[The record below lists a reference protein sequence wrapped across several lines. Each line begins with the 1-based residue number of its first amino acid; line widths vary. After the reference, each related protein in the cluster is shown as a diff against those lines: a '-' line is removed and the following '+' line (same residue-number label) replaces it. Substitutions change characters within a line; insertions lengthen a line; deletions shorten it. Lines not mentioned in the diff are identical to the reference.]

1 MRRKLTRLVV
11 AGTAMALVLAACS
24 SETDGEDLPAPG
36 FEDCAENPNTCNSG
50 ERQDGGEITWV
61 IDFAPS
67 AYFPWSSEGG
77 SVATIQAI
85 HGILPFLGQF
95 LPDGT
100 YQYNMDVLAA
110 EPELLSEDPFS
121 YQFQLNPEAQW
132 DDGTPI
138 SANDAIILWMM
149 STSEDEG
156 HCVGCRSRSS
166 EGFDKI
172 ESIVGSDDGQ
182 TFTVTLKEGLAD
194 PEWFSFGSAHGIIGG
209 IPPSHIGIQEGF
221 IEGDDPTQWSP
232 EGLGE
237 YFAFL
242 NDNPPTFSGGPYRIE
257 SWDLNTSIIKVPNEN
272 WYGEVQPTLDRIIML
287 INDAE
292 DTWVPALRNE
302 EIDGGNS
309 AFPEDVILQMLDMED
324 VRVSMSSGPSWA
336 HVDINMNN
344 EWLGEHKPLRQA
356 IFTAIDAGEIAERLF
371 ASLFPDYTLRTNHV
385 QRSDSEYFVDHLEG
399 TGQATGDVELARQI
413 LADAG
418 FEGMDG
424 GAGALTYEGETVG
437 PFRLRSGVSPQLT
450 TSTQLMQSHLA
461 EIGIEVSIET
471 TDDLGGTLVGQDYDL
486 MQFSWSGAPLFA
498 GTGAQFWQSESG
510 SNFGK
515 YSNPEVDALIEEEQ
529 TAASLE
535 ESAELHDQM
544 MEIVVDDAYVLP
556 LYDGPV
562 FIFVRD
568 NYVGVR
574 DNTNSSLRGV
584 YSDAEWGVAV
594 QE

>member
-1 MRRKLTRLVV
+1 MRRRLTSLVAV
-11 AGTAMALVLAACS
+11 GAAMTLALAACS
-24 SETDGEDLPAPG
+24 DDPASEETSVG
-36 FEDCAENPNTCNSG
+36 FEDCAEDPNTCNSG

-67 AYFPWSSEGG
+67 AYFAWSPEGG
-77 SVATIQAI
+77 SVATIQAM
-85 HGILPFLGQF
+85 HGILPFFGQF
-95 LPDGT
+95 VPDGT
-100 YQYNMDVLAA
+100 YEFNMDVLAA

-121 YQFQLNPEAQW
+121 YQFQLNEQAVW
-132 DDGTPI
+132 DDGTPV

-149 STSEDEG
+149 SASEGEG
-156 HCVGCRSRSS
+156 HCVGCQSRST

-172 ESIVGSDDGQ
+172 DSVVGSDDGR
-182 TFTVTLKEGLAD
+182 TITVTLKEGLSD
-194 PEWFSFGSAHGIIGG
+194 PEWFAFGSAHGIIGG
-209 IPPSHIGIQEGF
+209 IPPSHIGIQGGF
-221 IEGDDPTQWSP
+221 IEGDDPTQWDP
-232 EGLGE
+232 AGLGE
-237 YFAFL
+237 YFESLHAS
-242 NDNPPTFSGGPYRIE
+242 PPTFSGGPYRIE
-257 SWDLNTSIIKVPNEN
+257 SWELAEQVVKVPNEN
-272 WYGEVQPTLDRIIML
+272 WYGEVQPALDRITMV

-302 EIDGGNS
+302 EIDGGNT
-309 AFPEDVILQMLDMED
+309 ALPEDVVQQMLDLD
-324 VRVSMSSGPSWA
+324 NVRVLIQSGPSWA
-336 HVDINMNN
+336 HIDLNMSN
-344 EWLGEHKPLRQA
+344 EWLGAHKELRQA
-356 IFTAIDAGEIAERLF
+356 IFTAVDAEEIANRLF
-371 ASLFPDYTLRTNHV
+371 SALFPDYTLRTNHV
-385 QRSDSEYFVDHLEG
+385 HKSDSPHHVDHLADS
-399 TGQATGDVELARQI
+399 GQGSGDVERARQI

-424 GAGALTYEGETVG
+424 GAGALTFQGETVG

-450 TSTQLMQSHLA
+450 TSTQLQQAQLA
-461 EIGIEVSIET
+461 EIGIEVTIET
-471 TDDLGGTLVGQDYDL
+471 TDDLGGTLTTQEYDI

-498 GTGAQFWQSESG
+498 GTGGQFWQSESG
-510 SNFGK
+510 SNFGR

-562 FIFVRD
+562 TIYVRD

-584 YSDAEWGVAV
+584 YSDAEWGLVV
-594 QE
+594 EE